1 MDEVKDILKYKL
13 KKLIGTEKFA
23 TVEEEDFDY
32 VLTAASNKIKSY
44 CHRYD
49 IPEGLYYCWAD
60 IALEIMKTTLA
71 PLFVNDNV
79 NSEEEMNKRITDV
92 KVGDT
97 TISLANGKK
106 YETKDT
112 GYAGL
117 KDDEELLHGFTKI
130 LIQYRKVPG
139 GVGDVYGGV

>member
-1 MDEVKDILKYKL
+1 MDEGKDILKYKL

-71 PLFVNDNV
+71 SLFVNDTV
-79 NSEEEMNKRITDV
+79 NSEEEMNKRITNV
-92 KVGDT
+92 KVGHT

-106 YETKDT
+106 YEIKDT